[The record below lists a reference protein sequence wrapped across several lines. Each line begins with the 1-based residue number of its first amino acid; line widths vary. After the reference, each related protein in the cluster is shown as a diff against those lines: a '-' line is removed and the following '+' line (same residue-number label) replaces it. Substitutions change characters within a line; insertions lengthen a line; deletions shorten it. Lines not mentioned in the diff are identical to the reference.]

1 MSQASQATSVFVSYP
16 VNVYAFL
23 TDRGYSPAGAGEYR
37 AVGYS
42 PANKS
47 AGALMRV
54 NNKSALFTR

>member
-1 MSQASQATSVFVSYP
+1 MATS
-16 VNVYAFL
+16 L
-23 TDRGYSPAGAGEYR
+23 TLFSPGGSGLPPRWRGDKNKTLAGAGEYR

>member
-1 MSQASQATSVFVSYP
+1 MSSCDALFTMPFCE
-16 VNVYAFL
+16 
-23 TDRGYSPAGAGEYR
+23 DRGYSPAGAGEYR

>member
-1 MSQASQATSVFVSYP
+1 MGVTVSLIEAP
-16 VNVYAFL
+16 IFSHQQVKIK
-23 TDRGYSPAGAGEYR
+23 DRGYSPAEAGEYR

>member
-1 MSQASQATSVFVSYP
+1 MASVGI
-16 VNVYAFL
+16 L
-23 TDRGYSPAGAGEYR
+23 DRGYSPAGAGEYR

-54 NNKSALFTR
+54 NNKSALFTREAVTYQAGQ

>member
-1 MSQASQATSVFVSYP
+1 MNILKNHPKHF
-16 VNVYAFL
+16 FL
-23 TDRGYSPAGAGEYR
+23 DRGYSPAGAGEYR
-37 AVGYS
+37 AVGYT